1 MLEEIIM
8 RSIYNVAIV
17 EDEVTHL
24 NALKD
29 MLERYKRENGVNF
42 SVTSY
47 RDIETFLFEYK
58 NCFDIVFMDIEL
70 PGMNGMDGA
79 RRLRA
84 IDPVAVLIF
93 VTNMAQF
100 AVQGYEVDAL
110 DYMLKPVIYKNFAIK
125 CNRALKVIN
134 LRPDKYVVVHGE
146 NNINRMSVNDIIY
159 VEVRGH
165 HMNFHLSNSNI
176 VDVCGALGK
185 LAEELKDYGFA
196 RCNSCYLLNMKF
208 IKEITS
214 NFVVMSSGDELLIS
228 KRRKKDFLNE
238 FAAYVGMVHCGE
250 SD

>member
-1 MLEEIIM
+1 M

-17 EDEVTHL
+17 EDEPTHL

-29 MLERYKRENGVNF
+29 MLERYKRENGITLN
-42 SVTSY
+42 VTSY

-79 RRLRA
+79 RRLRE
-84 IDPVAVLIF
+84 IDPVVVLIF

-110 DYMLKPVIYKNFAIK
+110 DYILKPVIYKNFAIK
-125 CNRALKVIN
+125 CDRALNVIN
-134 LRPDKYVVVHGE
+134 LRPDKHVVVYGE

-165 HMNFHLSNSNI
+165 HMNFHLSNGNV
-176 VDVCGALGK
+176 VDVCGVLSK
-185 LAEELKDYGFA
+185 LADELKDYGYA
-196 RCNSCYLLNMKF
+196 RCNSCYLLNMKY
-208 IKEITS
+208 IKEINS
-214 NFVVMSSGDELLIS
+214 SSVIMISGDELLIS
-228 KRRKKDFLNE
+228 RRRRKGFLNE
-238 FAAYVGMVHCGE
+238 FASYVGMMHCG
-250 SD
+250 DIG